1 MKVLLLAGG
10 FGTRL
15 SEETDVRP
23 KPMVEIGARPILWHI
38 MKTYSEHGFNEFVIL
53 LGYKGYYIKEYF
65 ANYFLHQS
73 DVTIDMSNGSMEVH
87 NNSSEPW
94 KVTLLDTGLHSMT
107 GGRIKR
113 AQDIIGDE
121 PFMLTY
127 GDGVADIDIK
137 ELVKFHKSH
146 GKAMTMTSAQPDGRF
161 GALNIDS
168 NNQVL
173 EFKEKP
179 KGDGSW
185 INAGYFVCEP
195 KVFDYILDGDSTT
208 FEQEPLKNLAKDGE
222 VFTYKHDGFW
232 MPMDTLRDK
241 MKLNEMCE
249 KNDAPW
255 MVWKNNV

>member
-15 SEETDVRP
+15 SEETDIRP
-23 KPMVEIGARPILWHI
+23 KPMVEIGGKPILWHI
-38 MKTYSEHGFNEFVIL
+38 MKSYSAHGFNEFVIL

-87 NNSSEPW
+87 HNSSEPW

-107 GGRIKR
+107 GGRIKK
-113 AQDIIGDE
+113 AQEFVGDE

-127 GDGVADIDIK
+127 GDGVADINIS
-137 ELVKFHKSH
+137 ELVEFHKTH
-146 GKAMTMTSAQPDGRF
+146 GKAMTMTSAQPEGRF
-161 GALNIDS
+161 GALNIGEND
-168 NNQVL
+168 QVE

-195 KVFDYILDGDSTT
+195 KVFNYILDGDLTV
-208 FEQEPLKNLAKDGE
+208 FEQQPLKKLAQEGE
-222 VFTYKHDGFW
+222 IFTYKHHDFW

-241 MKLNEMCE
+241 IKLNELWDAD
-249 KNDAPW
+249 KAPW
-255 MVWKNNV
+255 KVW

>member
-1 MKVLLLAGG
+1 VKVLLLAGG

-15 SEETDVRP
+15 SEETDIRP
-23 KPMVEIGARPILWHI
+23 KPMVEIGGKPILWHI
-38 MKTYSEHGFNEFVIL
+38 MKTYSEYGFTEFVVL

-94 KVTLLDTGLHSMT
+94 KVTLLDSGLNTMT

-113 AQDIIGDE
+113 AQDFVKNE

-127 GDGVADIDIK
+127 GDGVADINIEK
-137 ELVKFHKSH
+137 LVRFHKSH

-161 GALNIDS
+161 GALDIDD
-168 NNQVL
+168 NDQVR

-179 KGDGSW
+179 RGDGSW

-195 KVFDYILDGDSTT
+195 KVFDYILEGDSTI
-208 FEQEPLKNLAKDGE
+208 FEQEPLKNLVKDGE
-222 VFTYKHDGFW
+222 IFTYKHDGFW

-249 KNDAPW
+249 QNKAPW
-255 MVWKNNV
+255 MVWKK

>member
-15 SEETDVRP
+15 SEETDIRP
-23 KPMVEIGARPILWHI
+23 KPMVEIGGKPILWHI
-38 MKTYSEHGFNEFVIL
+38 MKTYSKYGYNDFVVL

-94 KVTLLDTGLHSMT
+94 KVTLLDTGLDSMT
-107 GGRIKR
+107 GGRIKK
-113 AQDIIGDE
+113 AQDFVGNE

-127 GDGVADIDIK
+127 GDGVADINIE

-146 GKAMTMTSAQPDGRF
+146 GKSMTMTSAQPDGRF
-161 GALNIDS
+161 GALDIDE
-168 NNQVL
+168 NNKVNQ
-173 EFKEKP
+173 FKEKP

-195 KVFDYILDGDSTT
+195 KVFDYITEGDCTI
-208 FEQEPLKNLAKDGE
+208 FEQAPLQNLAKDNE
-222 VFTYKHDGFW
+222 VYTYKHNDFW

-241 MKLNEMCE
+241 HKLNELWDTN
-249 KNDAPW
+249 KAPW
-255 MVWKNNV
+255 KVWSK

>member
-1 MKVLLLAGG
+1 MKALILAGG

-15 SEETDVRP
+15 SEETDLRP
-23 KPMVEIGARPILWHI
+23 KPMVEIGGRPILWHI
-38 MKTYSEHGFNEFVIL
+38 MKIYSAHGINDFVIL

-73 DVTIDMSNGSMEVH
+73 DVTIDLQNNKMEVL

-94 KVTLLDTGLHSMT
+94 RVTLLDTGLNTMT

-113 AQDIIGDE
+113 AQRVVGDE
-121 PFMLTY
+121 PFLLTY
-127 GDGVADIDIK
+127 GDGVGDIDIQK
-137 ELVKFHKSH
+137 TLAFHKKH

-161 GALNIDS
+161 GALEIADDGRVKAF
-168 NNQVL
+168 Q
-173 EFKEKP
+173 EKP

-195 KVFDYILDGDSTT
+195 KVFDYITEGDETV
-208 FEQEPLKNLAKDGE
+208 FEQAPLRNLAEDGE
-222 VFTYKHDGFW
+222 IFTYKHEGFW

-241 MKLNEMCE
+241 NTLNKMWNEG
-249 KNDAPW
+249 KAKW
-255 MVWKNNV
+255 KVWED